1 MNVQTMETNLTAAT
15 GVEPRA
21 AKASAPR
28 VSDADRRLVV
38 AGKFVKIAEVHD
50 EIWLEGEA
58 VQDPEK
64 VIARLKSEGIKADIF
79 SFGQKIPDTTP
90 KHSYHFEWDNF
101 AVIPLTTYNAWW
113 DGLPQESRRNVRI
126 AGKKGAVIK
135 AVEFDE
141 NFVRGISGIYNESP
155 TRQGRAFP
163 HYGKSLET
171 VKKENGT
178 YVERSQFIGAY
189 LGDELIG
196 LIKMVYI
203 DDVASLMQI
212 LSKNGH
218 LDKKPMNAMLAKAV
232 ELAAERSSKF
242 LVYRKYTYGNVF
254 SPLTEFKRRNGF
266 VELKY
271 PRYYIP
277 LTLKGRLAMKLRLHL
292 GLRDALPPGL
302 VTRLTSLRSWFNEKF
317 GPKKSVAAPAA

>member
-1 MNVQTMETNLTAAT
+1 MNAQSMEANFSATSAGSATVKVPAA
-15 GVEPRA
+15 
-21 AKASAPR
+21 R
-28 VSDADRRLVV
+28 VSDADRRLAVT
-38 AGKFVKIAEVHD
+38 GKFLRIAEVHD
-50 EIWLEGEA
+50 EIWLEGE
-58 VQDPEK
+58 VLQNPEALI
-64 VIARLKSEGIKADIF
+64 VRLKSEGTKADIF

-90 KHSYHFEWDNF
+90 QHKYYFEWDNF

-163 HYGKSLET
+163 HFGKSLET

-196 LIKMVYI
+196 FIKMVYI

-232 ELAAERSSKF
+232 ELAAERGSKF

-302 VTRLTSLRSWFNEKF
+302 VTRLTSARSWFNEKF
-317 GPKKSVAAPAA
+317 GPKKSVAAPAS

>member
-1 MNVQTMETNLTAAT
+1 METNLTAAT

-21 AKASAPR
+21 AKAPAPR
-28 VSDADRRLVV
+28 IADADRRLVV

-58 VQDPEK
+58 VEDPEK

-79 SFGQKIPDTTP
+79 SFGQKIPDTQP
-90 KHSYHFEWDNF
+90 KYSYHFEWDNF
-101 AVIPLTTYNAWW
+101 AVIPLTTHAAWW

-196 LIKMVYI
+196 FIKMVYV
-203 DDVASLMQI
+203 DNVASLMQI

-232 ELAAERSSKF
+232 ELAAERGSKF

-302 VTRLTSLRSWFNEKF
+302 ITRLTGMRSWFNEKF
-317 GPKKSVAAPAA
+317 GPKKSVAAPAS

>member
-1 MNVQTMETNLTAAT
+1 MEANLS
-15 GVEPRA
+15 
-21 AKASAPR
+21 ASSVGAGTDK
-28 VSDADRRLVV
+28 VSAVRIAEADRRLAV
-38 AGKFVKIAEVHD
+38 AGKFLRIAEVHD

-58 VQDPEK
+58 VQNPE
-64 VIARLKSEGIKADIF
+64 VLIARLKREGAKADIF

-90 KHSYHFEWDNF
+90 KHKYHFEWDNF
-101 AVIPLTTYNAWW
+101 AVIPLTNYNAWW

-141 NFVRGISGIYNESP
+141 EFVRGISGIYNESP

-196 LIKMVYI
+196 FIKMVYI

-232 ELAAERSSKF
+232 ELAAERGSKF
-242 LVYRKYTYGNVF
+242 LVYRKYTYGNVY

-277 LTLKGRLAMKLRLHL
+277 LTLKGRLAMRLRLHL

-302 VTRLTSLRSWFNEKF
+302 IRRLTSLRSWFNEKF
-317 GPKKSVAAPAA
+317 GPKKSVAAAAA

>member
-1 MNVQTMETNLTAAT
+1 METNLATASVT
-15 GVEPRA
+15 PE
-21 AKASAPR
+21 ASQVPTKR
-28 VSDADRRLVV
+28 ISDADRRLVV
-38 AGKFVKIAEVHD
+38 AGKVVRTAEVHD

-58 VQDPEK
+58 VENPES
-64 VIARLKSEGIKADIF
+64 VIASLKSKGCKADIF
-79 SFGQKIPDTTP
+79 SFGQKIPDTKP
-90 KHSYHFEWDNF
+90 KHAYHFEWDNF
-101 AVIPLTTYNAWW
+101 AVIPLTTYTAWW
-113 DGLPQESRRNVRI
+113 DALPQESRRNVRI

-135 AVEFDE
+135 AVEFNDD
-141 NFVRGISGIYNESP
+141 FVRGISGIYNESP
-155 TRQGRAFP
+155 TRQGRKFP

-189 LGDELIG
+189 QGDELIG
-196 LIKMVYI
+196 FIKMVYV
-203 DDVASLMQI
+203 DEVASLMQI

-232 ELAAERSSKF
+232 ELAAERGSKF
-242 LVYRKYTYGNVF
+242 VVYRKYTYGNVF
-254 SPLTEFKRRNGF
+254 SALTEFKRRNGF

-292 GLRDALPPGL
+292 GLREALPPGL
-302 VTRLTSLRSWFNEKF
+302 VMRLTGWRSKF
-317 GPKKSVAAPAA
+317 SERFGSKKTVAAPAP

>member
-1 MNVQTMETNLTAAT
+1 MEANLSAAT
-15 GVEPRA
+15 VGPEAVKVPAVGVA
-21 AKASAPR
+21 
-28 VSDADRRLVV
+28 DADRRLVV
-38 AGKFVKIAEVHD
+38 GGKFLKIAEVHD
-50 EIWLEGEA
+50 EIWLEGGA
-58 VQDPEK
+58 VQNPE
-64 VIARLKSEGIKADIF
+64 VLIARLKREGCRADIF

-90 KHSYHFEWDNF
+90 KFSHHFEWDNF
-101 AVIPLTTYNAWW
+101 AVIPLTTYAAWW
-113 DGLPQESRRNVRI
+113 DKLPQESRRNVRI
-126 AGKKGAVIK
+126 AGKKGAIIK

-196 LIKMVYI
+196 FIKMVYI
-203 DDVASLMQI
+203 DSVASLMQI

-232 ELAAERSSKF
+232 ELAAERGSKF

-292 GLRDALPPGL
+292 GLRDALPAGL
-302 VTRLTSLRSWFNEKF
+302 ITRLTSLRSWFNEKF
-317 GPKKSVAAPAA
+317 GSKKSVAAPAA